1 MEESSAAAIARGP
14 HRRRSSYFDEQR
26 ASLRS
31 SHSQSRPNSPLGTDN
46 RDRNV
51 SAADAGVVGTAHS
64 SLTVTPL
71 QAAAAR
77 RDAGSDADTRRMKHR
92 RDASDTT
99 QRSKHYRG
107 TSDVTQISEHSKQSR
122 HRSNIG
128 DKSPRSKNS
137 RQSHQTTPEKPPKT
151 PKRSYVDEYALPAEY
166 DNLNDAAAPSPVT
179 NYDIDCGTTAK
190 ARVKW
195 LTFYPGAPVI
205 FSELWANVGGTL
217 IMGFLAEDRNLFREE
232 WGTPAFFPATKSRG
246 GDEEMAKLLSEAKF
260 AHGRVKKTIP
270 LYIGLATGFCG
281 SFTSFSSFIRDVF
294 LALSNDL
301 PAPFNH
307 PYPSGATRPGHGT
320 TVSRNG
326 GYSFMAIIAV
336 IATTVGLCL
345 SAYTFGAH
353 LALALEPVTPTL
365 PFRFTRRFLD
375 RAVVAIAWLAW
386 LGAIFMTIWP
396 PDRPGGPQASSSSS
410 WVDETW
416 RGQALFACVF
426 APLGCLLRFYASIK
440 LNGLIPSFPLGTF
453 AVNIFGTAVLGMAFD
468 LQHVPLD
475 NYSSKAAS
483 MVGGGRLGCQVL
495 EGVMDGFC
503 GCLTTVSTW
512 IAELTSLGRL
522 RHAYFYGLTS
532 VVVGLALLVVVMG
545 SVRWTI
551 GFDAVACATTRW
563 S

>member
-1 MEESSAAAIARGP
+1 
-14 HRRRSSYFDEQR
+14 
-26 ASLRS
+26 
-31 SHSQSRPNSPLGTDN
+31 
-46 RDRNV
+46 
-51 SAADAGVVGTAHS
+51 
-64 SLTVTPL
+64 
-71 QAAAAR
+71 
-77 RDAGSDADTRRMKHR
+77 
-92 RDASDTT
+92 
-99 QRSKHYRG
+99 
-107 TSDVTQISEHSKQSR
+107 
-122 HRSNIG
+122 
-128 DKSPRSKNS
+128 
-137 RQSHQTTPEKPPKT
+137 
-151 PKRSYVDEYALPAEY
+151 
-166 DNLNDAAAPSPVT
+166 
-179 NYDIDCGTTAK
+179 
-190 ARVKW
+190 
-195 LTFYPGAPVI
+195 
-205 FSELWANVGGTL
+205 
-217 IMGFLAEDRNLFREE
+217 MGFLAEDRNLFREE

-410 WVDETW
+410 SWDDETW

-475 NYSSKAAS
+475 NYSSRAAS

-522 RHAYFYGLTS
+522 RNAYFYGLTS
-532 VVVGLALLVVVMG
+532 VAVGLALLVVVMG